1 LQTAGNR
8 ARTRRRNVS
17 RRTIAGIVA
26 GLTVFGAVFASAASL
41 GGITSGNVGA
51 DNAAV
56 TSCDTDGV
64 TTAYTTA
71 WDGTDDRYEVTSV
84 TVSGI
89 ANACDGKT
97 LSVSLTDV
105 SSNQIG
111 SGTVTVPTD
120 ALAFTASV
128 TLSPAASAELTTGV
142 HAAIA

>member
-1 LQTAGNR
+1 
-8 ARTRRRNVS
+8 VS

-64 TTAYTTA
+64 TTAYATS
-71 WDGTDDRYEVTSV
+71 WDATDDRYEVTSV
-84 TVSGI
+84 TVTGI

-120 ALAFTASV
+120 ALGFQASV
-128 TLSPAASAELTTGV
+128 TLSPAASAQLTVGV
-142 HAAIA
+142 HASIA

>member
-8 ARTRRRNVS
+8 ARRRRAKVS

-51 DNAAV
+51 DDATVA
-56 TSCDTDGV
+56 SCDTDGV
-64 TTAYTTA
+64 TTAYATA

-84 TVSGI
+84 TVTGI

-97 LSVSLTDV
+97 LSVSLTDA

-120 ALAFTASV
+120 ALAFQASV